1 MTEQNMPSPEMMM
14 MIAMRLAKNEEFD
27 SNVANNVMAYGQV
40 TPMVAQGSPEDVLAD
55 IAIRSAYMERIEPTE
70 EEDAAME
77 RLKLRFEAEAGQPE

>member
-1 MTEQNMPSPEMMM
+1 
-14 MIAMRLAKNEEFD
+14 
-27 SNVANNVMAYGQV
+27 MAYGQV